1 MVKIGSESMKQTER
15 KHLAIIAAAKA
26 EFIEHGFIA
35 ANMDR
40 ISQVAEVS
48 KRTLYRHFDSKEA
61 LFISVLKII
70 QDSVNENVQYH
81 FEPQTPLKTQLIEIT
96 RREVDIL
103 YHTYG
108 ISLSRIIVMEFIRQ
122 PDLAKSLVKDLY
134 STNAIADW
142 FKLAIKEKAIVDK
155 DVALL
160 TNIYMSLFQGLF
172 FWPQVMELAL
182 PCEGIQVEENINT
195 VVDVFLNSFAIT
207 K

>member
-1 MVKIGSESMKQTER
+1 MKIGSESMKQTER

-81 FEPQTPLKTQLIEIT
+81 FDPQTPLKTQLIEIT

-134 STNAIADW
+134 STSAIADW
-142 FKLAIKEKAIVDK
+142 FKLAIEEKAIVDK

-172 FWPQVMELAL
+172 FWPQVMELAP
-182 PCEGIQVEENINT
+182 PCEGMQVEENINT
-195 VVDVFLNSFAIT
+195 VVDVFLKSFAIA

>member
-1 MVKIGSESMKQTER
+1 MKQTER

-70 QDSVNENVQYH
+70 QDSVNENVQYR

-172 FWPQVMELAL
+172 FWPQVMELAP
-182 PCEGIQVEENINT
+182 PCEGMQVDENINT